1 MVKMGSWS
9 KDEDDKLIAYIHEHG
24 EHHWKSLPKAAGLRR
39 RVKSCRRR
47 WVNYLK
53 PDLRRGNFSEEE
65 DELIIELQLLW
76 GNKWSRIAAR
86 LPGRTDNEIKNHCE
100 STHIKRKLLSR
111 GIDPQSH
118 RTIQPFHSDGSR
130 SRDDRSPSQE
140 ISLVDSLQSERCIVT
155 GNFDLAA
162 SNGEHRTIQPFHRDD
177 RSRSQEISMVDFFQS
192 ERCIVTGNF
201 DLAAS
206 NIERHTIQPFHRDD
220 RSLSQ
225 EISIVDFF
233 QSEPCIVTSNFDLA
247 DSNGASG
254 SEETSDVNL
263 EFTLGLQSSASRAN
277 KSQ

>member
-1 MVKMGSWS
+1 MGSWS
-9 KDEDDKLIAYIHEHG
+9 EDEDDKLIAYIHAYG
-24 EHHWKSLPKAAGLRR
+24 EDHWKSLPKAAGLRR

-47 WVNYLK
+47 WVNYLE

-76 GNKWSRIAAR
+76 GNKWSRIAGR
-86 LPGRTDNEIKNHCE
+86 LPGRTDNEIKNHWE

-111 GIDPQSH
+111 GIDPQSR

-140 ISLVDSLQSERCIVT
+140 ISMVDSLQSEHCIVT

-162 SNGEHRTIQPFHRDD
+162 SNG
-177 RSRSQEISMVDFFQS
+177 
-192 ERCIVTGNF
+192 NF

-206 NIERHTIQPFHRDD
+206 NIECHTIQPFHRDD
-220 RSLSQ
+220 RSPSQ

-247 DSNGASG
+247 ASNGASG
-254 SEETSDVNL
+254 REETSDVNL
-263 EFTLGLQSSASRAN
+263 ELTLGLQSSASRAN
-277 KSQ
+277 NSQELHFF